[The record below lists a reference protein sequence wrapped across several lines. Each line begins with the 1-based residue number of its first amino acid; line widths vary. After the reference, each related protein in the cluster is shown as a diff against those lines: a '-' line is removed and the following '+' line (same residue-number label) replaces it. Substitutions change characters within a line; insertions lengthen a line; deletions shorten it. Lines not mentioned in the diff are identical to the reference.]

1 MSSSTTNP
9 TKPSINNVPAAT
21 VGLGLNPSGGAK
33 NNGGNN
39 GRPVFLGQ
47 QSDPGDLAPSKRRV
61 RLLDPVTGLGANP
74 GGTHPRRRTPRSPR
88 QPYSTFPSADA
99 AYYSNTSDI
108 LGSGGAPSVIDP
120 KYDDGSDE
128 RTPLN
133 RSNSSGP
140 SRSLTPTFGDRTEVS
155 SKDVKVIN
163 DLIDDLSKLEPAPT
177 DRLPLRGPPEASL
190 SLGLRPGAVDD
201 MATTTF
207 NLQCEPQIP
216 SHSGSFSIGSAGKR
230 RHNSLLSSSS
240 GRNGSLTLE
249 TPGITEQAITAVLY
263 PGDKVLS
270 LGAEVM
276 PEYKLQSPR
285 IHKWTILHYS
295 PFKALWDWI
304 ILVLVIYTAVFTPY
318 VAAFLLNE
326 PGYSASPSETENYTD
341 DPIVIIDLLVDIMF
355 IIDILINFRTTYVS
369 ENDEVV
375 STPSKI
381 AVHYFRGWFI
391 IDLVAAIPFDLL
403 LFGSDTD
410 ETTTLI
416 GLLKTARLL
425 RLVRVARKIDRYSE
439 YGAAVLILLMATFAL
454 IAHWLA
460 CIWYAI
466 GYAERSGPGRHIG
479 WLASLAN
486 ATDQPYTANNTGGPS
501 IKDRYTTALYFVF
514 TALVSVGFG
523 NIAPHTD
530 NEMIFSIIMMLSG
543 SLMYASIFGNVS
555 AIIQRLYSGTTRYH
569 SAMQRVREFNKF
581 YQIPNPLKQ
590 RLEEYF
596 QHAWTYTNGIDMN
609 MVLKGFPDCL
619 QADICVHLNRNLLNN
634 CPAFEG
640 ASSGCLRALSMKF
653 KTTHAPPGD
662 TLVHQGDVI
671 VSLYFISRGSIEIV
685 KDDVV
690 MAILGK
696 DDIFGENPCIY
707 PTIGKSSCNVRALTY
722 CDLHKIMR
730 DDLLEVLELY
740 PEFAESFSNN
750 LEVTFNLRDE
760 EVSGVDPTVFR
771 RYFRDDL
778 EEIEDE
784 TNDAMDKR
792 CEVKDYKMPR
802 RRTTRRKKR
811 KDNTDGDE
819 DDDDEASGRAEINS
833 VLNTVQ
839 DDDEEEG
846 ENYSSFQ
853 VVENRSSTALDM
865 PPDRPPMP
873 PPDYMPHAGR
883 VEFSPEKAG
892 MDVTPLN
899 LDFPENKPLNSL
911 SGMLN
916 HLKHSLNDLRDQNH
930 FVPRLMGSDQARSS
944 SRSDLRL
951 SSKTDLSLS
960 RPDLRQMSRSD
971 ARLGHRNS
979 GQQSDF
985 SGSRP
990 GSVTLLPYAS
1000 GPTGNTAAL
1009 RQSSSPIVPTTTT
1022 LVAHGPG
1029 QNGGAQLSP
1038 LEADLS
1044 MRIDY
1049 IGRQLDQLESKV
1061 TTDISTILS
1070 ILQDQTAAS
1079 SSSSQSQAALPR
1091 PSQTSGGRGQGVVP
1105 VSSTNTT
1112 SSNTN
1117 PRPSSSSSP
1126 PNPYGTRS
1134 NPHHSTSSS
1143 RAHPTGGSQGFP
1155 SRSTSQPSNIAKD
1168 KHNTPL
1174 IITATI
1180 PTPPPQSSSAHHTY
1194 PFAQLQNRDS
1204 LAQGQSQRN
1213 DTRSRPPKLTRR
1225 LFPSTSSSS
1234 STQFSED
1241 LSGWPSAGRNDSK
1254 GSSTDGGGTTESWEF
1269 KSALEAPIARLE
1281 SLDELEMSQRERGS
1295 FSSETDGGS
1304 VGASGGSTNISLGE
1318 PRGNRG
1324 NIPRQRSSDV

>member
-1 MSSSTTNP
+1 MSR
-9 TKPSINNVPAAT
+9 NVAPMDVVCFCPEQT
-21 VGLGLNPSGGAK
+21 PKKHSLN
-33 NNGGNN
+33 
-39 GRPVFLGQ
+39 
-47 QSDPGDLAPSKRRV
+47 
-61 RLLDPVTGLGANP
+61 
-74 GGTHPRRRTPRSPR
+74 
-88 QPYSTFPSADA
+88 
-99 AYYSNTSDI
+99 
-108 LGSGGAPSVIDP
+108 
-120 KYDDGSDE
+120 
-128 RTPLN
+128 
-133 RSNSSGP
+133 
-140 SRSLTPTFGDRTEVS
+140 
-155 SKDVKVIN
+155 
-163 DLIDDLSKLEPAPT
+163 
-177 DRLPLRGPPEASL
+177 
-190 SLGLRPGAVDD
+190 
-201 MATTTF
+201 
-207 NLQCEPQIP
+207 
-216 SHSGSFSIGSAGKR
+216 
-230 RHNSLLSSSS
+230 
-240 GRNGSLTLE
+240 
-249 TPGITEQAITAVLY
+249 
-263 PGDKVLS
+263 
-270 LGAEVM
+270 
-276 PEYKLQSPR
+276 
-285 IHKWTILHYS
+285 
-295 PFKALWDWI
+295 
-304 ILVLVIYTAVFTPY
+304 
-318 VAAFLLNE
+318 
-326 PGYSASPSETENYTD
+326 
-341 DPIVIIDLLVDIMF
+341 
-355 IIDILINFRTTYVS
+355 
-369 ENDEVV
+369 
-375 STPSKI
+375 
-381 AVHYFRGWFI
+381 
-391 IDLVAAIPFDLL
+391 
-403 LFGSDTD
+403 
-410 ETTTLI
+410 
-416 GLLKTARLL
+416 
-425 RLVRVARKIDRYSE
+425 
-439 YGAAVLILLMATFAL
+439 
-454 IAHWLA
+454 
-460 CIWYAI
+460 
-466 GYAERSGPGRHIG
+466 
-479 WLASLAN
+479 
-486 ATDQPYTANNTGGPS
+486 
-501 IKDRYTTALYFVF
+501 
-514 TALVSVGFG
+514 
-523 NIAPHTD
+523 
-530 NEMIFSIIMMLSG
+530 
-543 SLMYASIFGNVS
+543 

-581 YQIPNPLKQ
+581 YQIPNPLKQRLEEYFQVTIRWGHALICPFFSALMYATIFGNVSAMISRLYSGTTRYHSQMLNIREFIKFHHIPSPLKQ

-819 DDDDEASGRAEINS
+819 DDDDEY
-833 VLNTVQ
+833 VLCPLQ

-1091 PSQTSGGRGQGVVP
+1091 PSQTSGGRGQGVAFFFIITTQSLWDTFQPTSFHLQFKGTPNGRVSRVP
-1105 VSSTNTT
+1105 VEIDLTALQ
-1112 SSNTN
+1112 
-1117 PRPSSSSSP
+1117 
-1126 PNPYGTRS
+1126 
-1134 NPHHSTSSS
+1134 HS
-1143 RAHPTGGSQGFP
+1143 Q
-1155 SRSTSQPSNIAKD
+1155 
-1168 KHNTPL
+1168 
-1174 IITATI
+1174 
-1180 PTPPPQSSSAHHTY
+1180 
-1194 PFAQLQNRDS
+1194 
-1204 LAQGQSQRN
+1204 
-1213 DTRSRPPKLTRR
+1213 
-1225 LFPSTSSSS
+1225 
-1234 STQFSED
+1234 ED

-1281 SLDELEMSQRERGS
+1281 SLDELEMSQREVSGARFHQKLTVEVLELQGGPPTYHLVNPE
-1295 FSSETDGGS
+1295 ETEETFRDN
-1304 VGASGGSTNISLGE
+1304 VPPMCETMPWDADEEKQKHSL
-1318 PRGNRG
+1318 
-1324 NIPRQRSSDV
+1324 

>member
-1 MSSSTTNP
+1 MHIP
-9 TKPSINNVPAAT
+9 HPSM
-21 VGLGLNPSGGAK
+21 LNGQL
-33 NNGGNN
+33 
-39 GRPVFLGQ
+39 RFL
-47 QSDPGDLAPSKRRV
+47 
-61 RLLDPVTGLGANP
+61 
-74 GGTHPRRRTPRSPR
+74 
-88 QPYSTFPSADA
+88 FSA
-99 AYYSNTSDI
+99 
-108 LGSGGAPSVIDP
+108 
-120 KYDDGSDE
+120 
-128 RTPLN
+128 
-133 RSNSSGP
+133 
-140 SRSLTPTFGDRTEVS
+140 
-155 SKDVKVIN
+155 
-163 DLIDDLSKLEPAPT
+163 
-177 DRLPLRGPPEASL
+177 
-190 SLGLRPGAVDD
+190 
-201 MATTTF
+201 
-207 NLQCEPQIP
+207 
-216 SHSGSFSIGSAGKR
+216 
-230 RHNSLLSSSS
+230 
-240 GRNGSLTLE
+240 
-249 TPGITEQAITAVLY
+249 
-263 PGDKVLS
+263 
-270 LGAEVM
+270 
-276 PEYKLQSPR
+276 
-285 IHKWTILHYS
+285 
-295 PFKALWDWI
+295 
-304 ILVLVIYTAVFTPY
+304 
-318 VAAFLLNE
+318 
-326 PGYSASPSETENYTD
+326 
-341 DPIVIIDLLVDIMF
+341 
-355 IIDILINFRTTYVS
+355 
-369 ENDEVV
+369 
-375 STPSKI
+375 
-381 AVHYFRGWFI
+381 
-391 IDLVAAIPFDLL
+391 
-403 LFGSDTD
+403 
-410 ETTTLI
+410 
-416 GLLKTARLL
+416 
-425 RLVRVARKIDRYSE
+425 
-439 YGAAVLILLMATFAL
+439 
-454 IAHWLA
+454 
-460 CIWYAI
+460 
-466 GYAERSGPGRHIG
+466 
-479 WLASLAN
+479 
-486 ATDQPYTANNTGGPS
+486 
-501 IKDRYTTALYFVF
+501 
-514 TALVSVGFG
+514 
-523 NIAPHTD
+523 
-530 NEMIFSIIMMLSG
+530 
-543 SLMYASIFGNVS
+543 LMYASIFGNVS

-581 YQIPNPLKQ
+581 YQIPNPLKQRLEEYFQVTIRWGHALICPFFSALMYATIFGNVSAMISRLYSGTTRYHSQMLNIREFIKFHHIPSPLKQ

-819 DDDDEASGRAEINS
+819 DDDDEY
-833 VLNTVQ
+833 VLCPLQ

-1155 SRSTSQPSNIAKD
+1155 SRSTSQPSNIAK
-1168 KHNTPL
+1168 
-1174 IITATI
+1174 
-1180 PTPPPQSSSAHHTY
+1180 
-1194 PFAQLQNRDS
+1194 
-1204 LAQGQSQRN
+1204 
-1213 DTRSRPPKLTRR
+1213 
-1225 LFPSTSSSS
+1225 
-1234 STQFSED
+1234 FSED